1 MEMDGRISVNLMQRG
16 DSEHLFLF
24 RDQNLEIIM
33 RIINYTLMVCSVDFI
48 LFHST
53 FFCIFTNEILI
64 IEIGHR
70 KRGYNKE
77 KIDGIRITIFF
88 FFLMLKVPFIRD

>member
-88 FFLMLKVPFIRD
+88 FFPDVESSFH